1 MDTPSSAPT
10 PPRDPFDG
18 VADFQVFGEFGEVNP
33 SISDGS
39 TFTFLDPVEM
49 EKMFHGGVEGCF
61 LYSRQ
66 DNPSGHVLGEALARL
81 EGTEGARVTASGMA
95 AIAVTLF
102 ALCRPGQE
110 ILAERTVYGG
120 TYALLRN
127 FLPRFG
133 IATRFLDLTD
143 LEAVRRAFH
152 PGVSVVYAE
161 SLTNPLLRTPPI
173 RELADL
179 AHAHGV
185 PLVVDN
191 TFAPLVMTPAREG
204 ADVVVHSLTKFING
218 MSDCVGGAVC
228 ASRAFLEKLGDVH
241 EGPLML
247 LGPSMDSLRAAQ
259 IYKNLHTLPLRMKVH
274 GANALTYASR
284 LEALGYRVRYP
295 GLAGYVDRETF
306 ERQRHERYG
315 YGGLLTLDAGDLPTA
330 RQLILRLQEARV
342 GWLAVSLGFYRT
354 LFSPSGAS
362 TSSEIPPEEQAAMG
376 LGPGLVRISVGLDHD
391 IERSWQRFARC
402 LEELPLP
409 RREERRERPVPA

>member
-1 MDTPSSAPT
+1 MST
-10 PPRDPFDG
+10 PPTDRRDPFDD

-39 TFTFLDPVEM
+39 TFTFLDPLRMEEM
-49 EKMFHGGVEGCF
+49 FQGGSEGCY

-66 DNPSGHVLGEALARL
+66 ENPSGHVLGEALARL
-81 EGTEGARVTASGMA
+81 EGTEGAHATASGMA
-95 AIAVTLF
+95 AIAATLF
-102 ALCRPGQE
+102 ALCRSGSE

-127 FLPRFG
+127 FFPRYG
-133 IATRFLDLTD
+133 ITTRFLDLTD
-143 LEAVRRAFH
+143 LEAVRAAFH

-173 RELADL
+173 RALADL
-179 AHAHGV
+179 AHEHGV

-218 MSDCVGGAVC
+218 MSDCVGGAIC
-228 ASRAFLEKLGDVH
+228 ASREFLARLGDVH
-241 EGPLML
+241 DGALML

-259 IYKNLHTLPLRMKVH
+259 IYKNLHTLPLRMRVH

-284 LEALGYRVRYP
+284 LEALGYRVTYP
-295 GLAGYVDRETF
+295 GLAGYVDREIF

-330 RQLILRLQEARV
+330 RQLVLRLQDARV

-354 LFSPSGAS
+354 LFSPSGVS
-362 TSSEIPPEEQAAMG
+362 TSSEIPPEEREVMG

-402 LEELPLP
+402 LEGLPLP
-409 RREERRERPVPA
+409 RSDVRRETKAPA